1 MDSDYGRSTL
11 FKGSW
16 FDDDISKKTAKETAD
31 QMVKAGEKGYLQ
43 SEINEQMAKY
53 GTTRMVVKR
62 AKDAVDDAAKGLGDA
77 LEDKAD
83 DVVKS
88 GTKALTENA
97 KKGGQEI
104 AKESAEKAS
113 EKAVS
118 M

>member
-1 MDSDYGRSTL
+1 
-11 FKGSW
+11 
-16 FDDDISKKTAKETAD
+16 
-31 QMVKAGEKGYLQ
+31 MVKAGEKGYLQ

-88 GTKALTENA
+88 GTNPVTYSLTPNG
-97 KKGGQEI
+97 KDI
-104 AKESAEKAS
+104 AKELQIDKN
-113 EKAVS
+113 
-118 M
+118 